1 MLCLSRYICHV
12 VEQAYQLVESKV
24 ESKVES
30 YYNIQACQNES
41 VANELKDVRAD
52 LAEVTVSQHEEK
64 DGRVNEGW
72 VYFTFYVRY
81 DRLALFCIHH

>member
-1 MLCLSRYICHV
+1 M
-12 VEQAYQLVESKV
+12 

-41 VANELKDVRAD
+41 VISELKDVRAD

-64 DGRVNEGW
+64 DGRVNEG
-72 VYFTFYVRY
+72 
-81 DRLALFCIHH
+81 

>member
-1 MLCLSRYICHV
+1 MTCVIRCLNFFLRYLCHV
-12 VEQAYQLVESKV
+12 IEQAYQLVESKV

-41 VANELKDVRAD
+41 ITSELKDVRAD

-64 DGRVNEGW
+64 DGRVNEG
-72 VYFTFYVRY
+72 
-81 DRLALFCIHH
+81 

>member
-1 MLCLSRYICHV
+1 MHAVSYFLRYLCHII
-12 VEQAYQLVESKV
+12 EQAYQLVESKV
-24 ESKVES
+24 DSKVES

-41 VANELKDVRAD
+41 VASELKDVRAD

-72 VYFTFYVRY
+72 VHFAPIFIVYYT
-81 DRLALFCIHH
+81 H